1 MKQLFKLFM
10 GGAIAAM
17 VLMISACSSND
28 LEETVQQPVPC
39 QDPQTYS
46 RNKTRRGK
54 SNIFSLLLFRKNLL
68 FIWYSEK

>member
-28 LEETVQQPVPC
+28 LEETVQQPVLTGDRFLSDTLC
-39 QDPQTYS
+39 A
-46 RNKTRRGK
+46 NG
-54 SNIFSLLLFRKNLL
+54 
-68 FIWYSEK
+68 